1 MRTNSGR
8 FYDCSNIRNI
18 EDRNSLV
25 QGVQDLNRASSL
37 NDLCDRNS
45 SQTEIKDFETS
56 RSTVNNIGAN
66 STAIL
71 GSSEVSFP
79 AFLNA
84 REDWKTGFQAGGLGE
99 KEKLGDSMLELQR
112 YLDTESIAGK

>member
-1 MRTNSGR
+1 MKTNSGR
-8 FYDCSNIRNI
+8 FHDCSNIRSI
-18 EDRNSLV
+18 EERTSL
-25 QGVQDLNRASSL
+25 VQDLNRASSL

-56 RSTVNNIGAN
+56 RSTVNNIGTN
-66 STAIL
+66 STTAIL